1 MADVRSQIADIKKSD
16 IGHPTSAIL
25 SRSTYLYP
33 LNDPYATRSDFGF

>member
-1 MADVRSQIADIKKSD
+1 MADVGYHIADIKKSD
-16 IGHPTSAIL
+16 IRDLTSAIL